1 MDGKTYAA
9 DSNGV
14 YVYDA
19 GNRTWQT
26 LTTEVTAGQ
35 YDQLNA
41 ANGKLSIS
49 ANSGNNTLPRYT
61 QMAILSVDSKT
72 TEIVDTTI
80 FVTGGAAYYVINSTG
95 LSYAGV
101 PYFYYSGPIFN
112 NNQDRMTVL
121 CRYEGEGED
130 AAWIRV
136 KESAFW
142 SDSENPNQFATK
154 VRPASINVCV
164 NPAAGVTLHGQTFGH
179 SVSSGSLYLETAS
192 TTITFDPNG
201 GTLNGA
207 ESVTGQIYS
216 EIPVS
221 VRRPP
226 HATAMCSAAGVT
238 TPRARP
244 HGRAM
249 TRCSPQR
256 ISRSMPSGSTPVRLT
271 TRWPS
276 TARAHWKA

>member
-80 FVTGGAAYYVINSTG
+80 FGTGGAAYYVINSTG

-136 KESAFW
+136 KGIRILVGLRKSEPVCNEGPARVNQCLRESGCRCHAAR
-142 SDSENPNQFATK
+142 SDLWT
-154 VRPASINVCV
+154 
-164 NPAAGVTLHGQTFGH
+164 
-179 SVSSGSLYLETAS
+179 
-192 TTITFDPNG
+192 
-201 GTLNGA
+201 
-207 ESVTGQIYS
+207 
-216 EIPVS
+216 
-221 VRRPP
+221 
-226 HATAMCSAAGVT
+226 
-238 TPRARP
+238 
-244 HGRAM
+244 
-249 TRCSPQR
+249 QR
-256 ISRSMPSGSTPVRLT
+256 E
-271 TRWPS
+271 
-276 TARAHWKA
+276 